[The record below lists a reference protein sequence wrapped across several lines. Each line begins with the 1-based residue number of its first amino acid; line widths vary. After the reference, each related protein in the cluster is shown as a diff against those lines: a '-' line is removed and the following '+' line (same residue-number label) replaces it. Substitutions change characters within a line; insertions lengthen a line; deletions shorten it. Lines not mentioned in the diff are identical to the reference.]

1 MVYYFKSACRTVEGN
16 RGRYRLKY
24 HDGGGGELKEFKS
37 ILVMN
42 LFILFDLYLRFGD
55 INTRLRQRRKVVEK

>member
-24 HDGGGGELKEFKS
+24 HDGGGELKEFKS